1 MKIDHL
7 PETYRRV
14 VTSVMNRIKETD
26 PDDHRILE
34 EFVELV
40 DVTGFSNEADR
51 GEWKPT
57 REPTIEEI
65 RADVRVADGIFFG
78 NVFLAPD
85 IPEEKLVAIV
95 AHEFGHAATT
105 DDDLI
110 DVGGPSDEWRSEL
123 AADRKAIGWGFKTEI
138 MSHRE
143 TVDRLHHAVGEWIEI
158 DGVRWR
164 ITEDLRMEEM
174 ADSPR

>member
-14 VTSVMNRIKETD
+14 VTSVLTRIAVSAPED
-26 PDDHRILE
+26 RRLLE
-34 EFVELV
+34 DFVEAV
-40 DVTGFSNEADR
+40 DITDFPDEADL
-51 GEWKPT
+51 GEWKRTRHPT
-57 REPTIEEI
+57 MEEMRGDEWLASGLCWGRI
-65 RADVRVADGIFFG
+65 L
-78 NVFLAPD
+78 LAPG
-85 IPEEKLVAIV
+85 IPEEMLVATF
-95 AHEFGHAATT
+95 AHECGHAVTT
-105 DDDLI
+105 IDDLF

-143 TVDRLHHAVGEWIEI
+143 TADWLHHAVGEWIEI

-164 ITEDLRMEEM
+164 ITEDLLMEEM
-174 ADSPR
+174 DQV

>member
-1 MKIDHL
+1 MKIEHL

-14 VTSVMNRIKETD
+14 VTYVMDRIKETN
-26 PDDHRILE
+26 PDDHRVLE
-34 EFVELV
+34 EFVLSV
-40 DVTGFSNEADR
+40 DVTDFSDDAAM
-51 GEWKPT
+51 GEWKPS
-57 REPTIEEI
+57 REPTFEEI

-78 NVFLAPD
+78 KVLLAPD
-85 IPEEKLVAIV
+85 ISEEKLVAIV

-110 DVGGPSDEWRSEL
+110 DVGGPSDAWRSEL

-138 MSHRE
+138 LSHRE

-174 ADSPR
+174 ADYS